1 MDPTHA
7 HHDGRHGVQELRDLE
22 LLVRSSTPLIVVE
35 THEEERILQ
44 LITRLALRLP
54 KPLFKWT
61 ITLGLQRIDIELE
74 PQRHNSKPVE
84 LLSQIKNS
92 TTGGIYVLV
101 DFHPFL
107 DDPVH
112 VRLIKDIALDY
123 QRVDHTLVFVSHGLQ
138 LPQELERFH
147 ARFELELPDRDALQ
161 QMVQQE
167 AKIWAE
173 PRGGERMRVGRQLFD
188 RFINS
193 LKGLPLN
200 DARRLARRAIQDDGV
215 LDESDLPEVMK
226 AKFELLA
233 QDGVLSFTYDTAQFA
248 DIAGLSTLKRWLE
261 LRGPT
266 FTGKQTHPGLDRP
279 KGVMLLGVQGCG
291 KSLAAKTVAGTWGVP
306 LLQLDFGAVYNKFH
320 GETERNLRES
330 LKTAQTMAPCVLWVD
345 EIEKGISTGSND
357 GGTSQ
362 RVLGTLLTWMA
373 ENEKPVFI
381 VATANNIEALP
392 PELVR
397 KGRLDEIFF
406 VDLPDT
412 ETRAEIFRI
421 HLARRELDPKRF
433 DLNTLAQASEGFSGA
448 EIEQVVVCAL
458 YAGVAGG
465 SQPGP
470 AHLLQELQ
478 RTRPL
483 SVVMAER
490 IDALRNWARDR
501 TVAAH

>member
-1 MDPTHA
+1 MDAAHA
-7 HHDGRHGVQELRDLE
+7 HHDGRSGAHELHDLE
-22 LLVRSSTPLIVVE
+22 LLVRSSTPLIIVE

-61 ITLGLQRIDIELE
+61 VTLGLQRIDIELE
-74 PQRHNSKPVE
+74 PQRHNSKPDE
-84 LLSQIKNS
+84 LLSQVKSS

-112 VRLIKDIALDY
+112 VRLIKDIALNY
-123 QRVDHTLVFVSHGLQ
+123 SRVDHTLVLVSHNLA
-138 LPQELERFH
+138 LPEELERFH
-147 ARFELELPDRDALQ
+147 ARFELELPDTETLE
-161 QMVQQE
+161 QMVQHE

-173 PRGGERMRVGRQLFD
+173 PRRGERMRVGRRLFD
-188 RFINS
+188 RFINT
-193 LKGLPLN
+193 LRGLPLN

-233 QDGVLSFTYDTAQFA
+233 QDGVLHFTYDTARFA
-248 DIAGLSTLKRWLE
+248 DIAGLSALKRWLE
-261 LRGPT
+261 LRGPS
-266 FTGKQTHPGLDRP
+266 FAGKQAHPGLDRP

-306 LLQLDFGAVYNKFH
+306 LLQLDFGSVYNKFH

-330 LKTAQTMAPCVLWVD
+330 LRTAQTMAPCVLWVD

-362 RVLGTLLTWMA
+362 RVLGTFLTWMA
-373 ENEKPVFI
+373 ENDKPVFI
-381 VATANNIEALP
+381 VATANNIDALP
-392 PELVR
+392 PELLR

-412 ETRAEIFRI
+412 VTRAEVFRI
-421 HLARRELDPKRF
+421 HLARRELDPARF
-433 DLNTLAQASEGFSGA
+433 DLHALAAASEGFSGA
-448 EIEQVVVCAL
+448 EIEQVVVSSL
-458 YAGVAGG
+458 YAGLANGT
-465 SQPGP
+465 QPGP
-470 AHLLQELQ
+470 AHVLQEIQ

-490 IDALRNWARDR
+490 IDALREWARDR

>member
-1 MDPTHA
+1 MDAAKA
-7 HHDGRHGVQELRDLE
+7 HQDGQYVQELHDLE
-22 LLVRSSTPLIVVE
+22 LLVRSSTPLIIIE
-35 THEEERILQ
+35 THEEERILE
-44 LITRLALRLP
+44 LLTRLSLRLP

-61 ITLGLQRIDIELE
+61 VTLGLQRMDIELE
-74 PQRHNSKPVE
+74 PQIQNSKPVE
-84 LLSQIKNS
+84 LLAEIK
-92 TTGGIYVLV
+92 TTTLGGIYVLM

-112 VRLIKDIALDY
+112 VRLLKDLALNY
-123 QRVDHTLVFVSHGLQ
+123 ARVDHTLVLVSHSID
-138 LPQELERFH
+138 LPEELERFH
-147 ARFELELPDRDALQ
+147 ARFDLELPDTQALE
-161 QMVQQE
+161 QMVQRE
-167 AKIWAE
+167 AKIWAQ
-173 PRGGERMRVGRQLFD
+173 PRGGERMRVNRQLFD

-233 QDGVLSFTYDTAQFA
+233 QDGVLHFTYDTARFA
-248 DIAGLSTLKRWLE
+248 DIAGLSALKRWLE
-261 LRGPT
+261 LRETT
-266 FTGKQTHPGLDRP
+266 FAGKHLHPGLDRP
-279 KGVMLLGVQGCG
+279 KGIMLLGVQGCG
-291 KSLAAKTVAGTWGVP
+291 KSLAAKTVAGSWGVP
-306 LLQLDFGAVYNKFH
+306 LLQLDFGSGYNKFH

-345 EIEKGISTGSND
+345 EIEKGVSTGSND

-373 ENEKPVFI
+373 ENDKPVFI
-381 VATANNIEALP
+381 VATANNIESLP
-392 PELVR
+392 PELLR

-412 ETRAEIFRI
+412 ETRAEVFRI
-421 HLARRELDPKRF
+421 HLKRRELDSKLF
-433 DLNTLAQASEGFSGA
+433 DLKALAEATEGFSGA
-448 EIEQVVVCAL
+448 EIEQVVVSAL
-458 YAGVAGG
+458 YAAVAHG
-465 SQPGP
+465 SQPGS
-470 AHLLQELQ
+470 AHVLQEVR

-490 IDALRNWARDR
+490 ISALRDWARDR
-501 TVAAH
+501 TVAA